1 MLTISTGV
9 SVRRQSK
16 MISFDLARA
25 FFESGKITWL
35 SNVLVLLTAENIAEW
50 EENVCNETNEITCD
64 VFQGK
69 DKNTFILAAENGLR
83 QIKVRPLSFIILY
96 SNRRRRR
103 PQHQI

>member
-1 MLTISTGV
+1 MLTILLGV
-9 SVRRQSK
+9 SVKRQSK

-25 FFESGKITWL
+25 FFENAKITWL

-69 DKNTFILAAENGLR
+69 DKNTFILVAAENGLH
-83 QIKVRPLSFIILY
+83 QIKVGPLSFIILD
-96 SNRRRRR
+96 SNRL